1 MNTKADKIALLKE
14 IALGKIKPSEVPA
27 DPIVISKREEMY
39 YGLMMKSPRVVLIGE
54 AERAFNELMQSIDN
68 DH

>member
-1 MNTKADKIALLKE
+1 
-14 IALGKIKPSEVPA
+14 VPA